1 MKKTILE
8 SVSDTTKTYLDLM
21 PKAKRKK
28 IGQFFTSKE
37 TAQYMAAM
45 FDITLIPEH
54 VSICDPGT
62 GTGLLSAAIIDRLNE
77 CVQVKTISLTCY
89 ETDPEVQDLLV
100 NNLNLIKSLS
110 RIPVSFEIITDSYLL
125 SQQHEFNEDLFSS
138 RNQKKYDLIISN
150 PPYMKISRD
159 DPAANA
165 MSVVV
170 HGAPNLYFLFATMS
184 LFNLKSE
191 AEMVYI
197 IPRSWTS
204 GAYFSRFRDY
214 LLNAGKLVHI
224 HLFVS
229 RDKVFSEETV
239 LQETMIIK
247 VKKTTEEPKHVLI
260 TSSNNNN
267 DFNSLS
273 SLQVPYNDVVS
284 GKDNYVFLPTNSE
297 DMSVIRNIHKYSK
310 TLPEEGFRMRTG
322 IVVDFRQREE
332 LRNAPG
338 EHIVPLFY
346 SQHIRDGKVN
356 HNFSGKDYEWI
367 VDEKPSLLQKNKNY
381 IFCKRFTAKEEKR
394 RLQCGV
400 YIAKNFA
407 EYMVI
412 GTQNKINYID
422 SIDGSEMD
430 LPTIYGLFA
439 LLNSTLYDMYYRIL
453 NGSTQV
459 NSTEVNSIP
468 VPPSKLIKE
477 IGNLLLDTGDM
488 TTVNCDRIIKE
499 VAYGEN

>member
-1 MKKTILE
+1 MEKTILE
-8 SVSDTTKTYLDLM
+8 IISDTTKNYLDLM
-21 PKAKRKK
+21 PKSQRKK

-37 TAQYMAAM
+37 TAKYMAEM
-45 FDITLIPEH
+45 FDLALIPEH
-54 VSICDPGT
+54 VSICDPGA
-62 GTGLLSAAIIDRLNE
+62 GTGLLSAAIVDHLNK
-77 CVQVKTISLTCY
+77 CKIVKTINLTCY
-89 ETDPEVQDLLV
+89 ETDPEVQELLA

-110 RIPVSFEIITDSYLL
+110 KIPVDFEIITESYLL
-125 SQQHEFNEDLFSS
+125 SQQHDFNDDLFSS
-138 RNQKKYDLIISN
+138 CKQKKYDLIISN

-170 HGAPNLYFLFATMS
+170 HGAPNLYFLFASMS
-184 LFNLKSE
+184 LFNLKPD

-214 LLNAGKLVHI
+214 LLKDGKLKHI

-229 RDKVFSEETV
+229 RAKVFSEETV

-247 VKKTTEEPKHVLI
+247 VKKTSEVPNQIII
-260 TSSNNNN
+260 TSSKSNN
-267 DFNSLS
+267 DFDNVS
-273 SLQVPYNDVVS
+273 SFCVPYEDVVV
-284 GKDNYVFLPTNSE
+284 GKDKYVFLPTNSE
-297 DMSVIRNIHKYSK
+297 DMDVIRNVHRYSN
-310 TLPEEGFRMRTG
+310 TLPEEGFKMRTG

-332 LRNAPG
+332 LRDRPG
-338 EHIVPLFY
+338 DHVVPLFY
-346 SQHIRDGKVN
+346 SQHIREGKVN
-356 HNFSGKDYEWI
+356 HNPSGKEYEWI
-367 VDEKPSLLQKNKNY
+367 IDEKPSLLQKNKNY
-381 IFCKRFTAKEEKR
+381 VFCKRFTAKEEKR

-400 YIAKNFA
+400 YIASDFA
-407 EYMVI
+407 DYIVI

-422 SIDGSEMD
+422 SIDGSDMD

-439 LLNSTLYDMYYRIL
+439 LFNTTLYDMYYRIL

-468 VPPSKLIKE
+468 VPPIRLIKE
-477 IGNLLLDTGDM
+477 IGKALLGTGDL
-488 TTVNCDRIIKE
+488 TTDNCDRIVME
-499 VAYGEN
+499 VAYG